1 MFKKILKRI
10 IVGDP
15 HARQK
20 QFERMAKKEA
30 RRQREIDAGVE
41 AFKFHRF
48 GYKKLGGT
56 DLDRYSKSD
65 LAEIQ
70 KFKTQLMT
78 PPKKKSFDSII
89 SDFIPNPQN
98 VGKVNMDFGLG
109 VKKSRSSHL
118 DDLAR
123 F

>member
-1 MFKKILKRI
+1 MFKKTIKRI
-10 IVGDP
+10 FIGDP

-20 QFERMAKKEA
+20 QYEKMAQKEA
-30 RRQREIDAGVE
+30 RRQREIEAGVE

-65 LAEIQ
+65 MAEIT
-70 KFKTQLMT
+70 KFKKTLMV
-78 PPKKKSFDSII
+78 PPKKKSFDSVIN
-89 SDFIPNPQN
+89 DFIPHPQN
-98 VGKVNMDFGLG
+98 VGKVNMDFGMG
-109 VKKSRSSHL
+109 GKKSRGSSL